1 MSTTEIKGGILEAVA
16 KINNKD
22 WLLMVQEMVDDF
34 VLREKEKEK
43 ENGWDEL
50 PLDKQKEFDE
60 ALAEI
65 EDESNLVSNEEVF
78 KKYEKWLKE

>member
-1 MSTTEIKGGILEAVA
+1 MSTREIKGGILEAIA

-22 WLLMVQEMVDDF
+22 LLLMLQEIVNDYA
-34 VLREKEKEK
+34 LREKDK

-50 PLDKQKEFDE
+50 PPEKQKDFDE

-78 KKYEKWLKE
+78 KKYEKWLKK